1 MDGILVFVQSHL
13 FELSSV
19 LGIVGA
25 LLFAA
30 WQNALTARSIRAQS
44 FVNLLV
50 LENDSGFQHGIR
62 AITSLKPS
70 TSFAAFEA
78 GEDPETKQAIYDAV
92 VYLNAMAALGEQG
105 YVQMQ
110 DAWDV
115 YFWSYRTCFEKL
127 LPWWLDGYRATQP
140 AVFPSFERACRVTH
154 LVTAAQIARFEQKTS
169 GTLLRR
175 YRRVSHVPRA
185 KLRSVFLQSSHP
197 SHLSQPPTRP
207 TS

>member
-1 MDGILVFVQSHL
+1 MDGILVFLQSHI

-25 LLFAA
+25 LLFSA
-30 WQNALTARSIRAQS
+30 WQNSLTARSIRAQS

-62 AITSLKPS
+62 AITSLKPY
-70 TSFAAFEA
+70 TSFAAFDA

-105 YVQMQ
+105 YVHMQ

-115 YFWSYRTCFEKL
+115 YFWSYRTCFDKL
-127 LPWWLDGYRATQP
+127 LPWWLEGYRATQP
-140 AVFPSFERACRVTH
+140 SVFPSFEHACRVTH
-154 LVTAAQIARFEQKTS
+154 LVTAAQIARFEKKTS
-169 GTLLRR
+169 RTLKRR
-175 YRRVSHVPRA
+175 YHHSAHVPRA
-185 KLRSVFLQSSHP
+185 KLRSVFSRP
-197 SHLSQPPTRP
+197 SQPPTRP

>member
-1 MDGILVFVQSHL
+1 MDGILAFVQSHI

-30 WQNALTARSIRAQS
+30 WQNFLTSRSIRAQS

-50 LENDSGFQHGIR
+50 LENDSGFQQGIR
-62 AITSLKPS
+62 AITSLKS
-70 TSFAAFEA
+70 YTSFAAFDA
-78 GEDPETKQAIYDAV
+78 GEDRETQQAIYDAV

-105 YVQMQ
+105 YVHMQ

-127 LPWWLDGYRATQP
+127 LP
-140 AVFPSFERACRVTH
+140 
-154 LVTAAQIARFEQKTS
+154 
-169 GTLLRR
+169 
-175 YRRVSHVPRA
+175 
-185 KLRSVFLQSSHP
+185 
-197 SHLSQPPTRP
+197 
-207 TS
+207 